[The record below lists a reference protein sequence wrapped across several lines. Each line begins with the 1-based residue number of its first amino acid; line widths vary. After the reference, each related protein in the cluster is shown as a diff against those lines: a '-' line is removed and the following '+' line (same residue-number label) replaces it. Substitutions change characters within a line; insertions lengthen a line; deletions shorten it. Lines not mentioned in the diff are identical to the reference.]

1 MSKKQTTKMEL
12 PLRITKE
19 EFINQIKVDSPQKK
33 IKGRVQTVTFTLNN
47 LDLEVLEQQL
57 DRAILLK
64 KRTKSKSAIIRM
76 ALRALENTSDE
87 EYSNLYNRF

>member
-1 MSKKQTTKMEL
+1 MEL

-19 EFINQIKVDSPQKK
+19 EFINQTKVDSPLKK

-47 LDLEVLEQQL
+47 LDLETLEQQL

-64 KRTKSKSAIIRM
+64 KRTKSKSAVIRM

-87 EYSNLYNRF
+87 EYSDLYSRF